1 LTRDDKQYLGFNS
14 DILMPVSDLK
24 LAGSHNVANALA
36 ALALGHAAG
45 LSMAAML
52 SALKSFR
59 GLPHRC
65 QWVAE
70 KNGVNWFNDSKGT
83 NVGAC
88 IAAIQGLGGKGKLI
102 LLAGGQGK
110 GADFSALTKPL
121 STHAK
126 LAILFGEDAGLINE
140 AVKNAIM
147 TLTVSSMEEAVQLA
161 NSKADAGDIVLLSPA
176 CASFDMFSNYEE
188 RGEVFM
194 HCVGELH

>member
-1 LTRDDKQYLGFNS
+1 
-14 DILMPVSDLK
+14 MPVSDLK
-24 LAGSHNVANALA
+24 IAGSHNVANALA

-45 LSMAAML
+45 LSMTAMI
-52 SALKSFR
+52 SALQSFP

-110 GADFSALTKPL
+110 DADFSALKEPL
-121 STHAK
+121 SNHAK
-126 LAILFGEDAGLINE
+126 LAILFGEDAEIIN
-140 AVKNAIM
+140 KAIEDVIK
-147 TLTVSSMEEAVQLA
+147 TLTVSSMEEAVRLA
-161 NSKADAGDIVLLSPA
+161 NSEADAGDIVLLSPA

-194 HCVGELH
+194 RCVGGLH